1 MNMILVILVKP
12 ILFRENIACFH
23 FFLYLAIVK
32 DVYLKKSANTMLKS
46 ESLIHLINNLTK
58 QEKKEFSLYISNKP
72 EKDYIFLFRL
82 IDDKKVSDPEE
93 LKMSFLAAKPTSSFN
108 TVVIYLFDLLID
120 ILTRLRTEQDSYY
133 LLFNELLHA
142 RVLYEKSMYQ
152 ECFQVLKK
160 VKEKAVYYENHFALL
175 VAQRL
180 ELNYLLT
187 LDFEDMDE
195 QKLLNKQYKMNNTLK
210 SIRQLNEHSS
220 LYELL
225 KYRMINRGA
234 SRSLEETQ
242 KLDDLVTSEISIVA
256 SAGVENFE
264 IKKNHQLF
272 QANYFIT
279 VGDYKAA
286 FNSFVEL
293 NKLFEE
299 NSHLWNNPPVYYLM
313 TVEGMLESL
322 RIMHNYE
329 GMNYFI
335 QKLAKL
341 SSPSSSF
348 QLNVMYVIF
357 IYRLFSFIDAGD
369 FDKAGIWIAEHQT
382 SLIDKML
389 LLKEQQQAEMS
400 LYIALIHLGNG
411 EYRKARKRLSATI
424 GRGHLY
430 SLPLFRTIRIV
441 NVMIHYELGDVDYI
455 QSEIRSIKREMS
467 KNKGYNLK
475 VESFLLKFLNY
486 SFADT
491 NRKKRAEIWERM
503 AEEVHAL
510 YADKYET
517 QILRKF
523 DFVAWVEAKIF
534 EVPLSDIL
542 KREHASKSKWQ
553 HR

>member
-93 LKMSFLAAKPTSSFN
+93 LKMSFLTAKPTSSFN

-187 LDFEDMDE
+187 LDFENMDE
-195 QKLLNKQYKMNNTLK
+195 QKLLNQQYKMNNTLK
-210 SIRQLNEHSS
+210 SIRQLNEQSS

-491 NRKKRAEIWERM
+491 NRKKRAEIWESM

>member
-82 IDDKKVSDPEE
+82 IDDKKISDPEE
-93 LKMSFLAAKPTSSFN
+93 LKMAFLAAKPASSFN

-210 SIRQLNEHSS
+210 SIRQLNEQSA

-335 QKLAKL
+335 EKLAKL

-491 NRKKRAEIWERM
+491 NRKKRAEIWESM

>member
-160 VKEKAVYYENHFALL
+160 VKEKAVYYENYFALL

-210 SIRQLNEHSS
+210 SIRQLNEQSS

-335 QKLAKL
+335 EKLTKL

-348 QLNVMYVIF
+348 QLNVTYVIF

-369 FDKAGIWIAEHQT
+369 FDKAGIWIAEHQA

-389 LLKEQQQAEMS
+389 LLKGQQQAEMS

-491 NRKKRAEIWERM
+491 NRKRRAEIWESM

-553 HR
+553 HK

>member
-160 VKEKAVYYENHFALL
+160 VKEKAVYYENYFALL

-210 SIRQLNEHSS
+210 SIRQLNEQSS

-335 QKLAKL
+335 EKLTKL

-348 QLNVMYVIF
+348 QLNVTYVIF

-369 FDKAGIWIAEHQT
+369 FDKAGIWIAEHQA

-455 QSEIRSIKREMS
+455 QSEVRSIKREMS

-486 SFADT
+486 SFVDT
-491 NRKKRAEIWERM
+491 NRKKRARIWESM
-503 AEEVHAL
+503 AEEVHTL

-553 HR
+553 RK